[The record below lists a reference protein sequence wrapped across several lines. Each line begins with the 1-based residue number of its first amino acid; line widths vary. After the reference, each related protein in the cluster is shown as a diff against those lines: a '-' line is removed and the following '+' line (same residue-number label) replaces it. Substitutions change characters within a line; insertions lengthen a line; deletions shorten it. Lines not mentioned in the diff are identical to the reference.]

1 MPTKAVASDAGGG
14 AAAVAAGEA
23 VRANVRAT
31 SVARSPAATTGMQRR
46 ATTVRD
52 AACRPR
58 LGPPM
63 TTGQSSATPIALR
76 AATSATTSPT
86 SRWRPAV
93 MKTASQRRGARM
105 RRRALTMVSVLG
117 SAAVEVAAVAGA
129 ADAPGPRTR
138 PRGATASRAPQ
149 SPTTSTTTNRCR
161 PATAAGPARRRT
173 SDPGRPRPAAVKPEA
188 GGARPA
194 ARSGAADGAG
204 GGRGETGT
212 SPVEAGPRASGA
224 SLRLAARASGASL
237 RLAARPSAGSD
248 AAAMI
253 PAAHAATAATSRPS
267 RAVTRKMTRASSSS
281 VSRKRPGI
289 RKPARGLPRRTMVCW
304 PRVGSRACSTC
315 RAGSRRSES

>member
-1 MPTKAVASDAGGG
+1 MPTKAVASDADGG

-76 AATSATTSPT
+76 PATSATTSPT

-105 RRRALTMVSVLG
+105 RRRALTTVSALG
-117 SAAVEVAAVAGA
+117 NAAVEVAAVAGA
-129 ADAPGPRTR
+129 ADALGPRTR

-173 SDPGRPRPAAVKPEA
+173 SDPGRPRPAGVKPEA

-204 GGRGETGT
+204 GGRGETGM
-212 SPVEAGPRASGA
+212 SPVEPRPRVSGA
-224 SLRLAARASGASL
+224 RL